1 MWWDWGSL
9 LWCFMFCCCLMC
21 FLSRL
26 KGVKQHFHSC
36 ICSLT
41 EESFFLGTPP
51 LGLGLSG
58 VLWNATMRKRVHGC
72 VFACVCVWRE
82 EDYGR
87 EGKWG
92 FAEWQLNGELKD
104 TEGEAIFPE
113 SGRKKKKKEENVGDL
128 VPSAKTT
135 EERLTHLWSE
145 SRVTSLLLWD
155 TLEVSVRS
163 INTSVLTFPPD
174 FLH

>member
-1 MWWDWGSL
+1 MFHVL
-9 LWCFMFCCCLMC
+9 LLPYVLFVTFEGGQATLP
-21 FLSRL
+21 LLHLQPHRGEL
-26 KGVKQHFHSC
+26 
-36 ICSLT
+36 
-41 EESFFLGTPP
+41 FLGTPP

-113 SGRKKKKKEENVGDL
+113 SGRKKKKKEENVGGL
-128 VPSAKTT
+128 MPSAKTT